1 MKKDECKEQSRVT
14 RWMHNLKE
22 NNPEKYAEVLE
33 KKRIRDA
40 RYRENHP
47 GRTSKWRHG
56 LKETDPKKYAEVNAK
71 RRVLVKICKK
81 KSAKV
86 LRMNKQARKVVD
98 CLGSM

>member
-22 NNPEKYAEVLE
+22 TNPEKYAEALE

-56 LKETDPKKYAEVNAK
+56 LKETNPKKYAEVNANWA
-71 RRVLVKICKK
+71 ICDPFTFVYLSFT
-81 KSAKV
+81 SAS
-86 LRMNKQARKVVD
+86 A
-98 CLGSM
+98 CP